1 MTSNL
6 EPSTTTIIFTKDS
19 SRLHYANLVSG
30 QRIRRLSDSV
40 NSFGFV
46 VLLAVGVNSKLASY
60 TIVKSRSRS
69 VSWIATLPSGRIR
82 LVLIEIAQN
91 SHKFWPVL
99 ESRIRDS
106 NKIALHMASASIGLD
121 DVASSSDDLMDEQ
134 SPHFSA
140 VSLHAAISGTNMSDM
155 SVHQSSSGM
164 DIEQEQM
171 ISGGHRLDIAST
183 KMWIRLNVGG
193 TIFQTT
199 RQTLCREAN
208 SFLARLCKENDEL
221 PSQKDG
227 TGAILIDRDPEYFAP
242 VLNYLRHGKLV
253 VNKNVSIEGVLEEAE
268 FYNLPRLIQLCT
280 ERLAE
285 FGLKKRSR
293 FTKHV
298 YRVLQCHEEELTNVV
313 SAMSDGWKL
322 VQLIPIGQFQYQSD
336 MQSEF
341 LCVVSREFPDN
352 EIKNGEHTDLTD
364 RVKAL
369 QQKARRKSIISNS
382 YLCPH

>member
-1 MTSNL
+1 
-6 EPSTTTIIFTKDS
+6 
-19 SRLHYANLVSG
+19 
-30 QRIRRLSDSV
+30 
-40 NSFGFV
+40 
-46 VLLAVGVNSKLASY
+46 
-60 TIVKSRSRS
+60 
-69 VSWIATLPSGRIR
+69 
-82 LVLIEIAQN
+82 
-91 SHKFWPVL
+91 
-99 ESRIRDS
+99 
-106 NKIALHMASASIGLD
+106 MASASIGLD
-121 DVASSSDDLMDEQ
+121 DVASSSDVLMDEH

-140 VSLHAAISGTNMSDM
+140 VSLHAAISGTNVSEM

-164 DIEQEQM
+164 NIEQEQV
-171 ISGGHRLDIAST
+171 ISDRHKLDIALS

-221 PSQKDG
+221 PSQKDE

-285 FGLKKRSR
+285 FGLKKAKQ
-293 FTKHV
+293 TKHV

-322 VQLIPIGQFQYQSD
+322 VQLIPVGQFQYQSD

-369 QQKARRKSIISNS
+369 QQKARRKPLVLEDDPLFRFRIA
-382 YLCPH
+382 LPLVLQ

>member
-1 MTSNL
+1 MTS
-6 EPSTTTIIFTKDS
+6 T
-19 SRLHYANLVSG
+19 
-30 QRIRRLSDSV
+30 
-40 NSFGFV
+40 
-46 VLLAVGVNSKLASY
+46 
-60 TIVKSRSRS
+60 
-69 VSWIATLPSGRIR
+69 
-82 LVLIEIAQN
+82 
-91 SHKFWPVL
+91 
-99 ESRIRDS
+99 
-106 NKIALHMASASIGLD
+106 SIGLD

-134 SPHFSA
+134 SPT
-140 VSLHAAISGTNMSDM
+140 SLHAAISGTNISDI
-155 SVHQSSSGM
+155 SVHHSVSVM
-164 DIEQEQM
+164 DIEQEH
-171 ISGGHRLDIAST
+171 IIPDENRLDVLS

-193 TIFQTT
+193 TVFQTT

-208 SFLARLCKENDEL
+208 SFLARLCKDDDEL
-221 PSQKDG
+221 PSQKDL

-280 ERLAE
+280 ERLTE
-285 FGLKKRSR
+285 FGLKKAKQ
-293 FTKHV
+293 TKHV

-322 VQLIPIGQFQYQSD
+322 VQLIPVGQIQYQND

-341 LCVVSREFPDN
+341 LCVVCREFPDN

-369 QQKARRKSIISNS
+369 QQKAR
-382 YLCPH
+382 

>member
-1 MTSNL
+1 MKDGHHISD
-6 EPSTTTIIFTKDS
+6 IFVEK
-19 SRLHYANLVSG
+19 LVT
-30 QRIRRLSDSV
+30 D
-40 NSFGFV
+40 
-46 VLLAVGVNSKLASY
+46 
-60 TIVKSRSRS
+60 S
-69 VSWIATLPSGRIR
+69 VSWLAALPQGGLRV
-82 LVLIEIAQN
+82 VLIEIAQN
-91 SHKFWPVL
+91 SVL
-99 ESRIRDS
+99 VFFISSLPEFLDAYKLHVFTKAVDLMCLLFVGS
-106 NKIALHMASASIGLD
+106 KIALQMASASIGLD

-134 SPHFSA
+134 SAHFSIT
-140 VSLHAAISGTNMSDM
+140 SLHNAISGTNISEI
-155 SVHQSSSGM
+155 SVHHSASGM

-171 ISGGHRLDIAST
+171 IPDRHRLDAALS

-193 TIFQTT
+193 TVSFLCCFAKEALKEIFQTT

-208 SFLARLCKENDEL
+208 SFLARLCKEDDEL

-285 FGLKKRSR
+285 CGLKKSKQ
-293 FTKHV
+293 TKHV

-369 QQKARRKSIISNS
+369 QQKARPVGCFNCFASFSRSLLMLNNTVGFAD
-382 YLCPH
+382 H

>member
-1 MTSNL
+1 MWC
-6 EPSTTTIIFTKDS
+6 
-19 SRLHYANLVSG
+19 
-30 QRIRRLSDSV
+30 
-40 NSFGFV
+40 SFK
-46 VLLAVGVNSKLASY
+46 LLKILTNFGS
-60 TIVKSRSRS
+60 
-69 VSWIATLPSGRIR
+69 
-82 LVLIEIAQN
+82 
-91 SHKFWPVL
+91 
-99 ESRIRDS
+99 
-106 NKIALHMASASIGLD
+106 KIALQMASASIGLD

-134 SPHFSA
+134 SPA
-140 VSLHAAISGTNMSDM
+140 SLHAVVSGTNMSDI
-155 SVHQSSSGM
+155 SVHQSTSGM
-164 DIEQEQM
+164 DIEQEQV
-171 ISGGHRLDIAST
+171 IPDEDRLDVVLSR
-183 KMWIRLNVGG
+183 MWIRLNVGG

-199 RQTLCREAN
+199 RQTLCRETN
-208 SFLARLCKENDEL
+208 SFLARLCKEDDEL
-221 PSQKDG
+221 SSQKDG

-285 FGLKKRSR
+285 FGPKKAKQ
-293 FTKHV
+293 TKHV
-298 YRVLQCHEEELTNVV
+298 YRVLQCHEEELANVV

-341 LCVVSREFPDN
+341 LCVVCREFPDN

-382 YLCPH
+382 YKL

>member
-1 MTSNL
+1 MLKILTN
-6 EPSTTTIIFTKDS
+6 F
-19 SRLHYANLVSG
+19 G
-30 QRIRRLSDSV
+30 QFL
-40 NSFGFV
+40 
-46 VLLAVGVNSKLASY
+46 
-60 TIVKSRSRS
+60 KSRKGGNRERRS
-69 VSWIATLPSGRIR
+69 NDFGNAV
-82 LVLIEIAQN
+82 
-91 SHKFWPVL
+91 H
-99 ESRIRDS
+99 ESCM
-106 NKIALHMASASIGLD
+106 IALQMASASVGLD
-121 DVASSSDDLMDEQ
+121 DVASSSDDFMDEQ
-134 SPHFSA
+134 SHFSTA
-140 VSLHAAISGTNMSDM
+140 SLHAVSGTNISDI
-155 SVHQSSSGM
+155 SVHHSSSGM
-164 DIEQEQM
+164 DIEQQIM
-171 ISGGHRLDIAST
+171 PGGQRVDVALS

-208 SFLARLCKENDEL
+208 SFLARLCKEDDEL
-221 PSQKDG
+221 PSEKDG

-285 FGLKKRSR
+285 FGLKKARQ
-293 FTKHV
+293 TKHV

-369 QQKARRKSIISNS
+369 QQKAR
-382 YLCPH
+382 HH